1 MLTKFVTGVIV
12 SPCLSHKMSKVSFVL
27 KQKKNELICFFF
39 LVYCYLCIN
48 MKTKELSK
56 FVRAILAKSACA
68 VIK

>member
-1 MLTKFVTGVIV
+1 MLTKCVTSVIV

-27 KQKKNELICFFF
+27 KQKKNKLICFFF
-39 LVYCYLCIN
+39 LMYYYLCIN

-56 FVRAILAKSACA
+56 LVRAILVTSACV